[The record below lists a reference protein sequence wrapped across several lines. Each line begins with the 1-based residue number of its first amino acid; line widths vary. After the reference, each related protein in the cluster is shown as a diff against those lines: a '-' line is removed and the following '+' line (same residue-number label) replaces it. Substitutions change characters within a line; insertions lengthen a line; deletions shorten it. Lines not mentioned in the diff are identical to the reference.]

1 MLQTAGCQEA
11 TAREMSSL
19 PASRRSDAPSGHR
32 TPRGLKSSLTAIRC
46 FQASQ
51 NSPDCVMN
59 VDPESCVPRGTMTSQ
74 QLEPDTDPSVAV
86 TGVPHPSPCDCKAV
100 WTSNFTEPEPSPPEP
115 AQDTMLVV
123 YFEKYSLVFMSGS
136 DLVPSSATV
145 KLYLPS
151 TTEATVLPFAA
162 RNGIEV

>member
-1 MLQTAGCQEA
+1 
-11 TAREMSSL
+11 
-19 PASRRSDAPSGHR
+19 
-32 TPRGLKSSLTAIRC
+32 
-46 FQASQ
+46 
-51 NSPDCVMN
+51 MN
-59 VDPESCVPRGTMTSQ
+59 VDPESRVPRGTMTSQ

-86 TGVPHPSPCDCKAV
+86 TGVPHPAPAIAGGLDLELHRARAV
-100 WTSNFTEPEPSPPEP
+100 AARP